1 VFIINLIPLHVFVLV
16 LMGRFSNRIYTAYT
30 TFFIL
35 GLVLSMQIP
44 FVGEFIVNRIIS
56 LFLIIND
63 FFFVFYKVS
72 NLFEQVNTWRRWVS
86 LR

>member
-1 VFIINLIPLHVFVLV
+1 
-16 LMGRFSNRIYTAYT
+16 MGRFSNRIYTAYT

-56 LFLIIND
+56 LFLITILFIFIFII